1 MREVVALALA
11 KHKGQ
16 LLTTEVAKEILRD
29 LNSDH
34 SVDPARFE
42 PRRCGEY
49 RLQCER
55 LRDALADLAEQRGTY
70 LAERFPLRV
79 HSTDWL
85 HLLDL
90 AQSGAL
96 VIFTAR
102 DAAGALVGSM
112 WLNLGRNADTGAMR
126 LTDDLMYIDPA
137 QRSGMLAAR
146 LWRYA
151 EECTFALGVREGVV
165 HLRMENGA
173 DRLARFAG
181 YQPDALRFIKS
192 HSGDNFADAPT
203 RHKEKRRDP
212 II

>member
-29 LNSDH
+29 LNADH
-34 SVDPARFE
+34 SADPARFE
-42 PRRCGEY
+42 PGACGAY

-55 LRDALADLAEQRGTY
+55 LRDALPALAAHRSAY
-70 LAERFPLRV
+70 LAERFPRRV
-79 HSTDWL
+79 HETDWL

-96 VIFTAR
+96 VVFTAR
-102 DAAGALVGSM
+102 DEADALIASM
-112 WLNLGRNADTGAMR
+112 WLNLGRNVDTGAMR
-126 LTDDLMYIDPA
+126 LTDDLMYVDPA
-137 QRSGMLAAR
+137 HRSGMLAAR

-165 HLRMENGA
+165 HLRLENGA

-181 YQPDALRFIKS
+181 YQPDALRFTKS

-203 RHKEKRRDP
+203 RHKEK
-212 II
+212 

>member
-29 LNSDH
+29 LNADH
-34 SVDPARFE
+34 AVDPARFE

-55 LRDALADLAEQRGTY
+55 LREAMADLMPQREAY
-70 LAERFPLRV
+70 LAERFPRRV
-79 HSTDWL
+79 HEINWL
-85 HLLDL
+85 QLLDL
-90 AQSGAL
+90 AQAGSL

-102 DAAGALVGSM
+102 DGAGTVVGSM
-112 WLNLGRNADTGAMR
+112 WLNLGRSLDTGEMR

-137 QRSGMLAAR
+137 HRHGMLAVR

-151 EECTFALGVREGVV
+151 EECTFALGVREGVI
-165 HLRMENGA
+165 HMRLENGA
-173 DRLARFAG
+173 DRLARFTG

-192 HSGDNFADAPT
+192 HSGDDFAGAPT
-203 RHKEKRRDP
+203 RHKEK
-212 II
+212 